1 MLKVLIAGLA
11 ILGLTLVGFAS
22 PIRVGGS
29 VQQQKLVKKV
39 VPEYPPE
46 AKAKGIQGSVKLRAV
61 INKDGTVKELKAL
74 SGPEELIP
82 PSIAAVK
89 QWVYEPTLLNGEPV
103 EVITDIDVNYTL
115 AK

>member
-1 MLKVLIAGLA
+1 MLRVLIAGLT
-11 ILGLTLVGFAS
+11 ILGLTLVGYAA
-22 PIRVGGS
+22 PVRIGGS
-29 VQQQKLVKKV
+29 EQQKKLVNKV

-46 AKAKGIQGSVKLRAV
+46 AKAKGIQGTVKLRAI
-61 INKDGTVKELKAL
+61 INKDGTVKELKAV

-82 PSIAAVK
+82 PSLAAVK
-89 QWVYEPTLLNGEPV
+89 QWVYQPTLLNGEPV